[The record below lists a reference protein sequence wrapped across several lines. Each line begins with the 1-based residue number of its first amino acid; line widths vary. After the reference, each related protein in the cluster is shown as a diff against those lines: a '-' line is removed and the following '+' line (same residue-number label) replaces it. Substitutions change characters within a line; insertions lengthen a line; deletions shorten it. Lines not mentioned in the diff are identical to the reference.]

1 MSSVMPLRVGLKE
14 FVGLA
19 LGPAAA
25 TIVLHAPSGAWAV
38 RRSRAAR
45 AALVTD
51 KSCSGIDYN
60 TSTTVGAP
68 KERDSI
74 AIPK

>member
-1 MSSVMPLRVGLKE
+1 MESFRRSLGRAPLATQT
-14 FVGLA
+14 A
-19 LGPAAA
+19 L
-25 TIVLHAPSGAWAV
+25 VLHAPSGAWAV
-38 RRSRAAR
+38 RRGRAAR